1 MNKTRNHGPRH
12 DSTRPPGQVYHRGG
26 GSSALATSRAERY
39 SFPDAA
45 DEEPVNKAPSPDRK
59 DNKTSSVPNAGKDFP
74 SDVQSA
80 AKGDDDLMSQEP
92 DKP

>member
-12 DSTRPPGQVYHRGG
+12 DSTRPPGQVYPRGV
-26 GSSALATSRAERY
+26 GSGALATSRAERY

-45 DEEPVNKAPSPDRK
+45 DEAPANEAPRPGGEGG
-59 DNKTSSVPNAGKDFP
+59 KTSPAPNAGKDSP
-74 SDVQSA
+74 PDAQSA

-92 DKP
+92 EKP